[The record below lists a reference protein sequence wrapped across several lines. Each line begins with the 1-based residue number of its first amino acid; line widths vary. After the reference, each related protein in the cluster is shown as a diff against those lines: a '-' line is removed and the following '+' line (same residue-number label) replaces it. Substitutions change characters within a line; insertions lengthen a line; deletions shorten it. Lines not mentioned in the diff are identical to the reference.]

1 MKSSRISIFKTCF
14 FCVVIIIIPVLG
26 DNLSF
31 ELGVY
36 DFTDIEAK
44 EFYKVAPSLFVNYE
58 ANRKSKLSVCV
69 VSGISHSSVNYNNKK
84 HYLFMIPF
92 FLSICYNFVDSASK
106 FQPFI
111 GGGFSVQGK
120 FDKNHKIPD
129 PHSSI
134 TYGNHMLAGLKY
146 AINKKIFFFGTLRY
160 NVLIPSFFE
169 DLNTN
174 GIITTIGL
182 KYPIQRKEKIPVP
195 VRNAFGK

>member
-1 MKSSRISIFKTCF
+1 MRLSRISICRKCS
-14 FCVVIIIIPVLG
+14 FCILTIILPVLA
-26 DNLSF
+26 DNISF
-31 ELGVY
+31 EAGVY

-44 EFYKVAPSLFVNYE
+44 EFYKVAPSLYVNYE
-58 ANRKSKLSVCV
+58 ANRKSKLSVCI
-69 VSGISHSSVNYNNKK
+69 VSGISHSSVNYNRKK
-84 HYLFMIPF
+84 HYLFIIPL
-92 FLSICYNFVDSASK
+92 FLSICYNFVDSSK

-120 FDKNHKIPD
+120 FDKNHKIPE

-146 AINKKIFFFGTLRY
+146 AINKKVIFFGTLRY

-182 KYPIQRKEKIPVP
+182 KYPIQKREKLSTPY
-195 VRNAFGK
+195 RNVLGK

>member
-1 MKSSRISIFKTCF
+1 VF
-14 FCVVIIIIPVLG
+14 PAPG
-26 DNLSF
+26 DNISF
-31 ELGVY
+31 EAGVY

-44 EFYKVAPSLFVNYE
+44 EFYKIAPSLYVNYE
-58 ANRKSKLSVCV
+58 AHRKSKLSVCI
-69 VSGISHSSVNYNNKK
+69 VSGISHSSVNYNRKK
-84 HYLFMIPF
+84 HYLFIIPLF
-92 FLSICYNFVDSASK
+92 VSICYNFIDSSSK

-120 FDKNHKIPD
+120 FDKNHKISR

-146 AINKKIFFFGTLRY
+146 TINKKVIFFGTLRY
-160 NVLIPSFFE
+160 NVLIPSYFE

-182 KYPIQRKEKIPVP
+182 KYPIQKREKITSP
-195 VRNAFGK
+195 VRNAFRK